1 VLFDSD
7 AQMLAIP
14 ATVPLPPLHARALT
28 LFSGLAASRQSHL
41 DNPSS
46 QIDVYTGIPQEA
58 AALLA
63 SKIDQPL
70 TACHLER

>member
-1 VLFDSD
+1 
-7 AQMLAIP
+7 
-14 ATVPLPPLHARALT
+14 LHARALT